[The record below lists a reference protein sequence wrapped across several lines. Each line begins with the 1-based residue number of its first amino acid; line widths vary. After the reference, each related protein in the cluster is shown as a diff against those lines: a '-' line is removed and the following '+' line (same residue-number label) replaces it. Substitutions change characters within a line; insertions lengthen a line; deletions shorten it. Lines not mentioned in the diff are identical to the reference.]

1 MPSLRGEVRSVH
13 NIIQKNKSHAH
24 LLSSV
29 PANGDRITEINS
41 ACSSDL
47 FPGIDSI
54 KISFML
60 FPSFTSSAQNI
71 NYMNHSSQS
80 LS

>member
-1 MPSLRGEVRSVH
+1 M
-13 NIIQKNKSHAH
+13 
-24 LLSSV
+24 SV
-29 PANGDRITEINS
+29 PANGDQIDKINS

-47 FPGIDSI
+47 FLGIDSI
-54 KISFML
+54 KMSFM
-60 FPSFTSSAQNI
+60 FFFFNRSSTSSAQNI